1 MKIGDVVRN
10 TMAVHSNPAVPGEP
24 VEAGQLGIVV
34 DIRQTDLNAC
44 FRPSGKGDV
53 YVDVML
59 SHEGREVWC
68 GNYMQGFFEV
78 VS

>member
-10 TMAVHSNPAVPGEP
+10 VTAVHSNPAVPGEP

-34 DIRQTDLNAC
+34 EIRPDPFGQKWN
-44 FRPSGKGDV
+44 

-68 GNYMQGFFEV
+68 GNYMQGHFEV
-78 VS
+78 IS